1 MTARDYPRRV
11 GWDEVDRTAE
21 PKAFIDYLRTVS
33 ALDSVQRFKQS
44 SLDLM
49 AVRPGDTVL
58 DVGCGAGDEVITLGR
73 MVGETGRA
81 VGLDMSETMVVE
93 GRRRAA
99 EAGVRAEFRVGD
111 AQALPFEDRS
121 FDAVRIERTLQHLAD
136 PSRALAELRRV
147 CRPGGRVVALD
158 PDWGALIID
167 SNDAETTRLLIRA
180 HVGHV
185 RHGQMGRELWR
196 RMADAGF
203 EDLVAQCV
211 ITHSTSFAVADAVI
225 GLRESVDEAIGD
237 GLIDRAAG
245 DRWLDDLRDAD
256 KRGRFFAALPGV
268 IVAGR
273 TP

>member
-99 EAGVRAEFRVGD
+99 EAGVRAEFKVGD